1 LVALWQAGMPF
12 PRDQALVEGLQAA
25 HPELRGI
32 VRVQARPG
40 RRAVAR
46 QEVLWGE
53 GEIDERVG

>member
-1 LVALWQAGMPF
+1 MPF